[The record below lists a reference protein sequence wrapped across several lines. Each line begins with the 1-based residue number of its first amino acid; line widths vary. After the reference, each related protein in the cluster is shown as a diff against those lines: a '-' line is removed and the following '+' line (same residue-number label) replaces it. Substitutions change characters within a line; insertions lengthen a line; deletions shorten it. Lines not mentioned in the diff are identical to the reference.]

1 MSFSYWEQDT
11 FIGRPDVCIIGSGI
25 VGLNA
30 AISMKS
36 KAPFLNILVLERG
49 FLPSGAST
57 RNAGFACFGSISE
70 LLMDLRTQSE
80 STVFSLVEKRWK
92 GLLRM
97 RELLGDDVIHYESAG
112 GYEVFTKNDELRYQE
127 CESKIDYFNKML
139 REICGEQQ
147 MYLRADRN
155 IQRFGFS
162 GVAHMIVNIGEGQ
175 LDTGKMM
182 EALINKASTL
192 GIQLLN
198 GINIEKYCV
207 ENDSVRLS
215 INEKDSILCKNLLIA
230 TNGFANELIRGID
243 VEPARA
249 QVLVTE
255 ELEHAPFIGSFH
267 YDEGYYYFRNIGK
280 RVLLGG
286 GRNTDFKKEK
296 TSSMEL
302 NTAIHAKLDEL
313 LYSMII
319 PNHKPKVEY
328 RWSGIMGLGSSK
340 KSIVEKLEP
349 SVWCAVRLGGM
360 GVAIGNLIAE
370 EAADMIL
377 KEI

>member
-1 MSFSYWEQDT
+1 MGFSYWEQDT
-11 FIGRPDVCIIGSGI
+11 FIGTTDVCIIGSGI

-36 KAPFLNILVLERG
+36 KAPFLKILILERG

-80 STVFSLVEKRWK
+80 ATVFSLVEKRWK
-92 GLLRM
+92 GLMRM
-97 RELLGDDVIHYESAG
+97 REILGDDIIQYESAG
-112 GYEVFTKNDELRYQE
+112 GYEVFTSKDEERYQE

-139 REICGEQQ
+139 RDICAEPR
-147 MYLRADRN
+147 MYLKADKN
-155 IQRFGFS
+155 IERFGFN
-162 GVAHMIVNIGEGQ
+162 GVKHMIVNIGEGQ

-182 EALINKASTL
+182 EALINKADSL
-192 GIQLLN
+192 GIQRLN
-198 GINIEKYCV
+198 GINIENYRA
-207 ENDSVRLS
+207 ENNLVRLK
-215 INEKDSILCKNLLIA
+215 INGDDSILCKNLLIA
-230 TNGFANELIRGID
+230 TNGFATELLSGID

-249 QVLVTE
+249 QVLMTE
-255 ELEHAPFIGSFH
+255 ELEHAPFVGSFH
-267 YDEGYYYFRNIGK
+267 YDEGYYYFRNVGK
-280 RVLLGG
+280 RILLGG
-286 GRNTDFKKEK
+286 GRNTDFIKEK
-296 TSSMEL
+296 TSKMEL
-302 NTAIHAKLDEL
+302 NSAIQSTLDEL
-313 LYSMII
+313 LYTMIL
-319 PNHKPKVEY
+319 PGRKPKVEY

-340 KSIVEKLEP
+340 KSIIEKIEP

-370 EAADMIL
+370 EVADMIL

>member
-11 FIGRPDVCIIGSGI
+11 FIGTPDVCIIGSGI

-36 KAPFLNILVLERG
+36 KAPFLKILVLERG

-70 LLMDLRTQSE
+70 LLMDLETQSE
-80 STVFSLVEKRWK
+80 SEVFSLVEKRWK

-97 RELLGDDVIHYESAG
+97 RELLGDEVIHYESAG
-112 GYEVFTKNDELRYQE
+112 GYEVFTSEDQIPYQR

-139 REICGEQQ
+139 KDICGEQQ
-147 MYLRADRN
+147 MYIRADKN
-155 IQRFGFS
+155 IQRFGFK
-162 GVAHMIVNIGEGQ
+162 GVDHMIVNIGEGQ

-182 EALINKASTL
+182 EALLNKAGTL

-198 GINIEKYCV
+198 GIKVEKYFV
-207 ENDSVRLS
+207 ENDSVRIV
-215 INEKDSILCKNLLIA
+215 INDNDSILCKNLLIA
-230 TNGFANELIRGID
+230 TNGFANELIDGID

-267 YDEGYYYFRNIGK
+267 YDEGYYYFRNVGK

-286 GRNTDFKKEK
+286 GRNSDFKKEH
-296 TSSMEL
+296 TASMEL
-302 NTAIHAKLDEL
+302 NKDIHAKLDEL
-313 LYSMII
+313 LYSMIL

-340 KSIVEKLEP
+340 KSIVKQLEP